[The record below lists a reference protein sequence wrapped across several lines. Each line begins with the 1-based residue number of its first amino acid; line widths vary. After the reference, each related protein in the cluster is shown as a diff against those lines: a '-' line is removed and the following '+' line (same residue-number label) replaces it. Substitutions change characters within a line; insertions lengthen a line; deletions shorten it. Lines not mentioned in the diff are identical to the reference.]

1 MFTSTTSPVEAVGIM
16 ESPLPVTSIRCS
28 GAAGILSTNAGGL
41 TSTQPCGSNL
51 TCLRFHV
58 RHPYRIYSFGRHG
71 ITGGCYRDRVSR
83 RIISEKHFPF
93 SVVQPVDR
101 NSKICEWL
109 ALLIWDALVRIIPVV
124 EFLVLVL
131 VLVSRQSEFGSES
144 RMIPSSPYMLL
155 LPHRVAV
162 EKVWVPPCSNR
173 KQAVYIRP

>member
-1 MFTSTTSPVEAVGIM
+1 MPSLSKECVPVFTSTTFPVEVVGIM
-16 ESPLPVTSIRCS
+16 ESPLPVTSVRFV

-71 ITGGCYRDRVSR
+71 ITGGCYRDRGSR

-109 ALLIWDALVRIIPVV
+109 ALLIWDALVTLIPGSSFPTIRVWLGKPHD
-124 EFLVLVL
+124 FQQPLHAAIAAL
-131 VLVSRQSEFGSES
+131 SR
-144 RMIPSSPYMLL
+144 
-155 LPHRVAV
+155 
-162 EKVWVPPCSNR
+162 C
-173 KQAVYIRP
+173 